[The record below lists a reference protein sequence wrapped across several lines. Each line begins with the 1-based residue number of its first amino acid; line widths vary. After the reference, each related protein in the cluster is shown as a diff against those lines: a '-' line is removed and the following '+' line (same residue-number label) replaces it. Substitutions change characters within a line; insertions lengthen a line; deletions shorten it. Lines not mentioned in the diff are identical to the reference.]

1 MLHSYLTS
9 RKQRVK
15 IDFSYNSWLDIT
27 SGVPQGTVLG
37 PLLFNIYINDLIY
50 FIEETDIC
58 NFADDNSLFVCDQKI
73 ERVIAR
79 LEIDIRST
87 LEWFESNMMAAKP

>member
-9 RKQRVK
+9 RKQQVK
-15 IDFSYNSWLDIT
+15 IDSSYNSWHDIT

-58 NFADDNSLFVCDQKI
+58 NFADNNSLFTCDQKI